1 MFRKY
6 LRARSIST
14 TKSFQSVLF
23 MNRHEYVNIDN
34 RTDRTF
40 GTNSS
45 LPHRDKS
52 SNLNRCVLT
61 PFPYPFSANVKTQ
74 VTLPDLEQGHS
85 IVFVLE
91 QTKSVRLL
99 IRFLVRVNF

>member
-52 SNLNRCVLT
+52 SNLNRCV
-61 PFPYPFSANVKTQ
+61 
-74 VTLPDLEQGHS
+74 TLPDLEQGHS